1 MGGSDEWVPQLV
13 PKCCAESLNATDGVA
28 RWVELGWC
36 KSCWPVRVGV
46 DEQAGGWVGGSFG
59 GWVVERI
66 SEQVSGLRLSDAQQ

>member
-1 MGGSDEWVPQLV
+1 MGGALV
-13 PKCCAESLNATDGVA
+13 G
-28 RWVELGWC
+28 ELGWC